1 VNNHNH
7 NNGEPRL
14 DETPAVDSIN
24 ARKSY
29 CIGEME
35 VPIWRGSD
43 PSVQS
48 TGSLSGTG
56 LSGSDR
62 NVRCEVRSSDGVSK
76 GICQHH
82 HRQCACK
89 DNTMLKR

>member
-1 VNNHNH
+1 MNNHNPH
-7 NNGEPRL
+7 DHSPTEPRQ
-14 DETPAVDSIN
+14 DETLAVEIIN

-43 PSVQS
+43 PLVQS
-48 TGSLSGTG
+48 TGSIPGTG

-62 NVRCEVRSSDGVSK
+62 NVGCD
-76 GICQHH
+76 
-82 HRQCACK
+82 
-89 DNTMLKR
+89 L

>member
-1 VNNHNH
+1 MNNHNPH
-7 NNGEPRL
+7 NHNHIEPRQ
-14 DETPAVDSIN
+14 DETPAAEIIN

-43 PSVQS
+43 LSVQS
-48 TGSLSGTG
+48 TRSLSGTG

-62 NVRCEVRSSDGVSK
+62 NVRCS
-76 GICQHH
+76 
-82 HRQCACK
+82 
-89 DNTMLKR
+89 L

>member
-1 VNNHNH
+1 MNNHNPH
-7 NNGEPRL
+7 NHTEPRQ
-14 DETPAVDSIN
+14 DETPAVEIIN

-29 CIGEME
+29 CISRME

-43 PSVQS
+43 LSVQS

-62 NVRCEVRSSDGVSK
+62 NVRCD
-76 GICQHH
+76 
-82 HRQCACK
+82 
-89 DNTMLKR
+89 L

>member
-1 VNNHNH
+1 MKNHNPH
-7 NNGEPRL
+7 DHIPTEPRQ
-14 DETPAVDSIN
+14 DETPAVETIN

-29 CIGEME
+29 FIGEME

-62 NVRCEVRSSDGVSK
+62 NVGYD
-76 GICQHH
+76 
-82 HRQCACK
+82 
-89 DNTMLKR
+89 L